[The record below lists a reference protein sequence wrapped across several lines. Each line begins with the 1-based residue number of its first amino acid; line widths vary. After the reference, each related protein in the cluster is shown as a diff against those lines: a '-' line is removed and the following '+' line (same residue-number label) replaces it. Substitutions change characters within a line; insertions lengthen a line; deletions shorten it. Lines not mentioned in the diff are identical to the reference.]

1 MDELNL
7 KDDDPRKI
15 SRNDLLWYNQN
26 KKAITTAAAT
36 YTIIQNID
44 ILICTATCTVTLPKA
59 TRGRELHIKKRFAG
73 TAITVNPN
81 GSETID
87 GAASLSMTATNEA
100 QWLKAISG
108 NWIVL

>member
-44 ILICTATCTVTLPKA
+44 ILICTATCTVTSKA